1 MATATLIFPN
11 QLNESLQIGDTAYCV
26 NPSSHVL
33 TDYEYTLNNPT
44 TAPGF
49 TENQSGNVSQQYG
62 AQASIIELGM
72 VTSITQGTNT
82 VGCYIG
88 NVVTRPVEDVS
99 FIMFSKDSRANMSSL
114 MGYYAEIEFINNS
127 TTEAELY
134 AVSSEIVISSQ

>member
-11 QLNESLQIGDTAYCV
+11 QLNESLQIGDTAYYV

-88 NVVTRPVEDVS
+88 KDVS